1 MFVDLSILELYGK
14 SVVRC
19 TTKEFAEI
27 FIDAMWE
34 QYPDKMKKAW
44 HRNETNWGLYVDDP
58 NGICYKHRIV
68 PTGEYVDF
76 CQSTSYRSAVR
87 EGYTVVEIEE
97 LISKSL
103 DLGEVMPSDLD
114 IKSLFEIGV

>member
-19 TTKEFAEI
+19 ATKELAEI

-44 HRNETNWGLYVDDP
+44 RRNETNWGLYVDDP

-68 PTGEYVDF
+68 PTGEYTDF
-76 CQSTSYRSAVR
+76 CQSTSYRSAII
-87 EGYTVVEIEE
+87 EGYTIVEIEE
-97 LISKSL
+97 LICKSL
-103 DLGEVMPSDLD
+103 DLGEIDESGSVCDFFGL
-114 IKSLFEIGV
+114 